1 MSEEDC
7 EVDYSHS
14 GFLPSEA
21 GINQGRQPDRDS
33 TEKLSMPRTAFI
45 I

>member
-1 MSEEDC
+1 MSKEDC

-14 GFLPSEA
+14 GFLPSED

-33 TEKLSMPRTAFI
+33 TEKLAKPI
-45 I
+45 